1 LRELAAK
8 VGEPFQTHRCD
19 LKVVNYLSLQ
29 FLILIAQGQQ
39 QFVALMIHRS
49 CAYGTEKPF
58 VYAGFK
64 RLKLVLERK
73 KMSPT

>member
-1 LRELAAK
+1 LKELAAK
-8 VGEPFQTHRCD
+8 VDEPFQTHYCD
-19 LKVVNYLSLQ
+19 LKVAYYLLLQ

-64 RLKLVLERK
+64 RLKLVLKRK